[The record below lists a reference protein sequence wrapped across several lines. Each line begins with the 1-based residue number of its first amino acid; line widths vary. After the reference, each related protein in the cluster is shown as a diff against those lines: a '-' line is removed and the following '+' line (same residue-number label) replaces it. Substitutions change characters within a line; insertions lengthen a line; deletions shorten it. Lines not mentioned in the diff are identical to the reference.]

1 MEIEICGINKASCE
15 TRPREGE
22 AETRKAGRPFGRV
35 LGNTSQTLK
44 GVQNFPLEV
53 RVGNISLRETDLP
66 CIACC
71 RSSIRFSS
79 VYEPDT
85 NDGAEEP
92 ANRGDE
98 AECFASLDTP
108 CS

>member
-1 MEIEICGINKASCE
+1 VGINKAPFE
-15 TRPREGE
+15 TCPRERE
-22 AETRKAGRPFGRV
+22 AEARKAGHSFDRV
-35 LGNTSQTLK
+35 LGQKSQAPKNVLH
-44 GVQNFPLEV
+44 PPIELC
-53 RVGNISLRETDLP
+53 VGNTLLRETDLP

-71 RSSIRFSS
+71 RSSVRFGS
-79 VYEPDT
+79 VHEPDT

-98 AECFASLDTP
+98 AECFAGLDTP